1 MLCADGDWS
10 DRLTDFSLGSRSILG
25 GWNVIFDFPPHIPVL
40 HFEVFAYCTDRN
52 PQACCTSVPEI
63 HRILE
68 AASCSIQNWFVSCK
82 LSLKFVATTE
92 PSFVGYEL
100 SDAAGKT
107 TLENLTETL
116 SAAFI
121 KANVNVHLL
130 SDQTKN
136 HDSSHH
142 LTLAQG
148 FCPDLLSALTELH
161 DQCLGRLASD
171 PPSPTG
177 WSVRL
182 YSRDPRLRVPD
193 PEVYE
198 MLNTVEHD
206 GSVDSSSTWNPASAA
221 HHSNGTSSVVG
232 SCVESHPRTCYH
244 GCCIPIEGLAVSN
257 GPDHPLFGT
266 VESTSP
272 KLPQVDT
279 KLTLLTHQH
288 GDHVLLLNSCTL
300 PDRQGCSLG
309 LNLSTGSTGV
319 FNLRAGRR
327 VPQYHTWTLH
337 GSIPIDPNC
346 ILLVR
351 HRSRTNSQPNSIP
364 ANPDLNCA
372 TGGGDAVS
380 PSRRCRQPSQQS
392 IASSTVRSVFKDTGA
407 SCTGNSAQ
415 PNDRHF
421 SSPSGTAVK
430 SSDSST
436 SVASSADA
444 TLSAFLSLDPVGNTS
459 AAGASSA
466 WILPTQSVLS
476 SYSGNIPSH
485 ARTPSSLFGRSS
497 GDSSLIGQPTELPQM
512 ICARVQGDSIR
523 DESRTRF
530 SYLRGVQ
537 PSKSRRVFVMRHA
550 ERVDACFG
558 RGWVTR
564 CFDKKGVYRRFNL
577 NLPPW
582 VPPRADYM
590 DYALDA
596 PISQVGLFVAAETG
610 RGLAEAGVCFT
621 ACYSSPALRCV
632 QTACELLRAMGQIN
646 MRIRVEPHL
655 FEWLG
660 WYNNCA
666 PRMISTQEL
675 NACGYPVDIGYQPL
689 TSLSD
694 LDPMESS
701 TDFYARSA
709 VLTKRLLA
717 SHTTRDTCIL
727 IVAHASSLDACT
739 HRLVSHGFRNCISD
753 AEFHRRTSIVP
764 YCALVVAEEH
774 RRWMLVDPPIPV
786 TCSYGANTD
795 FDWKQLL
802 GTTLCGLRIR

>member
-1 MLCADGDWS
+1 MVKGDEDGCCEQTHHGVVLERCRKMIEELQKAGFTKEQALCSHAGDPLSMVDVLQDFFVMLCADGDWS
-10 DRLTDFSLGSRSILG
+10 DRLTDFSLGSRSMLG
-25 GWNVIFDFPPHIPVL
+25 GWNVTFDFPPHIPVL

-107 TLENLTETL
+107 TLENLAEIL

-130 SDQTKN
+130 SDQAKN

-171 PPSPTG
+171 PPSPTC

-193 PEVYE
+193 PENTTEYE
-198 MLNTVEHD
+198 FGRQLCVVNL
-206 GSVDSSSTWNPASAA
+206 
-221 HHSNGTSSVVG
+221 GT
-232 SCVESHPRTCYH
+232 TCYQ
-244 GCCIPIEGLAVSN
+244 S
-257 GPDHPLFGT
+257 
-266 VESTSP
+266 
-272 KLPQVDT
+272 
-279 KLTLLTHQH
+279 
-288 GDHVLLLNSCTL
+288 
-300 PDRQGCSLG
+300 
-309 LNLSTGSTGV
+309 
-319 FNLRAGRR
+319 
-327 VPQYHTWTLH
+327 
-337 GSIPIDPNC
+337 SIPIDPNC

-364 ANPDLNCA
+364 ANPDLSCA

-392 IASSTVRSVFKDTGA
+392 IASSTVRSAFKDTGA

-430 SSDSST
+430 SSDSPT

-444 TLSAFLSLDPVGNTS
+444 TLSAFLSPDPVRNTS

-476 SYSGNIPSH
+476 SYSGNILSH
-485 ARTPSSLFGRSS
+485 ARTPSSLSGRSS
-497 GDSSLIGQPTELPQM
+497 GDSSLIGQPLELPQL
-512 ICARVQGDSIR
+512 ICARAQGDSIR

-582 VPPRADYM
+582 VPPRVDYM

-610 RGLAEAGVCFT
+610 RGLAEAGVSFT

-646 MRIRVEPHL
+646 TRIRVEPHL

-666 PRMISTQEL
+666 PRMISPQEL

-694 LDPMESS
+694 LDPKESS

-709 VLTKRLLA
+709 ALTKRLLA

-739 HRLVSHGFRNCISD
+739 HRLVSHGFRTCISD

-786 TCSYGANTD
+786 ACSYGANTD

-802 GTTLCGLRIR
+802 GTTLCGFRIR

>member
-1 MLCADGDWS
+1 M
-10 DRLTDFSLGSRSILG
+10 LG
-25 GWNVIFDFPPHIPVL
+25 GWNTTFDFPPHIPVL
-40 HFEVFAYCTDRN
+40 HFE
-52 PQACCTSVPEI
+52 ACCTSVPEI

-68 AASCSIQNWFVSCK
+68 TASCSIQNWFAGCK
-82 LSLKFVATTE
+82 LSLKFVATAE

-100 SDAAGKT
+100 SDATGKT
-107 TLENLTETL
+107 TLENLAKTL
-116 SAAFI
+116 SVAI
-121 KANVNVHLL
+121 MQANVNVHLL
-130 SDQTKN
+130 SDQAKN
-136 HDSSHH
+136 HGPSHH

-148 FCPDLLSALTELH
+148 FCPDLLPALTELH

-206 GSVDSSSTWNPASAA
+206 GCAESSSTWNPACNSLSAT
-221 HHSNGTSSVVG
+221 HHSNGTSSNVTG
-232 SCVESHPRTCYH
+232 SCVESHSRTCYH
-244 GCCIPIEGLAVSN
+244 DCCIPVEGLVVSN
-257 GPDHPLFGT
+257 GPDRPLLGS

-272 KLPQVDT
+272 KLSQVDT

-288 GDHVLLLNSCTL
+288 GDHVLLLSSCTL
-300 PDRQGCSLG
+300 PGRQGCPLG

-327 VPQYHTWTLH
+327 IPQYHAWTLH

-351 HRSRTNSQPNSIP
+351 YRSRTNSQPNSLP
-364 ANPDLNCA
+364 ANPDLSCV
-372 TGGGDAVS
+372 TGGGGAVS

-392 IASSTVRSVFKDTGA
+392 TASSPTVRSAFKDAGA
-407 SCTGNSAQ
+407 SYAANSAR

-421 SSPSGTAVK
+421 SSPSGTAVG
-430 SSDSST
+430 SSNSST
-436 SVASSADA
+436 SVASSTDA
-444 TLSAFLSLDPVGNTS
+444 TPSAFLSLDPVGCTN
-459 AAGASSA
+459 APGASSA
-466 WILPTQSVLS
+466 WILPTQSVLN
-476 SYSGNIPSH
+476 SYSGNILSY
-485 ARTPSSLFGRSS
+485 ARTPSSLSDRSS
-497 GDSSLIGQPTELPQM
+497 ADSSLTGQPSELPQLV
-512 ICARVQGDSIR
+512 CAGAHGDSIG
-523 DESRTRF
+523 DGSRARF
-530 SYLRGVQ
+530 SHLRGTQ
-537 PSKSRRVFVMRHA
+537 PSKSRRIFVMRHA

-610 RGLAEAGVCFT
+610 RGLAEAGVYFT

-646 MRIRVEPHL
+646 TRIRVEPHL

-666 PRMISTQEL
+666 PRMIPLQEL
-675 NACGYPVDIGYQPL
+675 NACGYPVDVGYQPL

-694 LDPMESS
+694 VDPMESS

-709 VLTKRLLA
+709 TLTKRLLA
-717 SHTTRDTCIL
+717 SHTARDTCIL
-727 IVAHASSLDACT
+727 VVAHASSLDACT
-739 HRLVSHGFRNCISD
+739 HRLVSHGFRTCISD

-764 YCALVVAEEH
+764 YCAFVVAEEH

-786 TCSYGANTD
+786 ACSYGANTD

-802 GTTLCGLRIR
+802 GTTLCGFRIR